1 MICRPLRSSDHGQVM
16 INMSCALLCL
26 YVVFVMSANATPVP
40 ALCGTSAALVHYFML
55 VYFMWTAVE
64 AVFLYIKLG
73 RILGKKKRRFTL
85 KAGLVAWRKYMHNFL
100 LCDNICY
107 MNELL
112 LQLYPLE
119 L

>member
-1 MICRPLRSSDHGQVM
+1 
-16 INMSCALLCL
+16 MSCALLCL

-55 VYFMWTAVE
+55 MYFMWTAAE
-64 AVFLYIKLG
+64 AVFLYIKLV
-73 RILGKKKRRFTL
+73 RILGKKIRRFTL
-85 KAGLVAWRKYMHNFL
+85 KAVLVAWRKYMHNSV
-100 LCDNICY
+100 LCDN
-107 MNELL
+107 MNVLL